1 MPLLMIND
9 IWQFLCLA
17 HINSNVYAYG
27 IFHSTAQLERLR
39 HKRILYESGEL
50 FTALCHVCVVA
61 ETEYV
66 Y

>member
-1 MPLLMIND
+1 MD
-9 IWQFLCLA
+9 IYE
-17 HINSNVYAYG
+17 HIYG

-50 FTALCHVCVVA
+50 FTALCHICAVA